1 MSFVIFTDLD
11 GTLLDHASYSYAPAR
26 PALALLHKRAI
37 PLILA
42 SSKTAFE
49 IAPLRIELGFAHCPA
64 IVENGAGLLP
74 AGADPESLVSADSDY
89 QRLRAILQ
97 GMPAELRRLFVG
109 FGDWSVK
116 EIAARTGLPM
126 DKAALAG
133 RRLFSEPGVFTG
145 TVDEKR
151 RFETYLETTGLKAR
165 QGGRYYT
172 LSFGATKADQM
183 TRLIA
188 DFSDE
193 PGAVT
198 AIALGDAANDIEMLE
213 AADIGVI
220 ISNPAGS
227 PLPHLSGE
235 DAGRIIRTRAA
246 GPAGWNDAILKF
258 IGPSDLQSLA

>member
-26 PALALLHKRAI
+26 PALAQLHKRAI

-42 SSKTAFE
+42 SSKTSFE
-49 IAPLRIELGFAHCPA
+49 IAPLRAELGFAHCPA

-89 QRLRAILQ
+89 QRIRVILE
-97 GMPAELRRLFVG
+97 GMPADLRRLFAG
-109 FGDWSVK
+109 FGDWSVE

-145 TVDEKR
+145 TDNEKR
-151 RFETYLETTGLKAR
+151 QFETYIETKGLKAR

-183 TRLIA
+183 ARLVA
-188 DFSDE
+188 DFSQE

-227 PLPHLSGE
+227 PLPHLAGE
-235 DAGRIIRTRAA
+235 DDGRIIRTIEA
-246 GPAGWNDAILKF
+246 GPVGWNESILKF
-258 IGPSDLQSLA
+258 IGQQELA